1 MRTLVQVLVLVLIL
15 VLALVLL
22 LTLNFRLASLHLLSH
37 LLRSDHVLR
46 LLGRS
51 RSQQL
56 HVLRIRS

>member
-1 MRTLVQVLVLVLIL
+1 MRTLVQVLAL
-15 VLALVLL
+15 VLALVLAFVLL

-46 LLGRS
+46 LLGRG